1 VNNQKYVGL
10 DVDQATIVAYVS
22 DAEGRFVMETMLETK
37 PSSIR
42 QFLKS
47 LEGPVHVAF
56 EEGCMAA
63 WLYDLVRPLVKEVI
77 VCDPRQNKLIQSGNK
92 GDRVDANK
100 LARLMRLGE
109 LRSVYHGDQSI
120 RDLKELVHT
129 YDCLVRDST
138 RTMNRLKAVYR
149 GQGISSRGKR
159 IYNNLTRDDWKGKL
173 ASEAARSH
181 ATCLYKQADSLN
193 ELRAYAK
200 REMVNQARKH
210 SIYKHLVKVPGFG
223 PIRVSQLIAEV
234 GTPYRFRTKRQFWT
248 YCGFAVVTHMSSEYE
263 VIDGQRRRRKKP
275 LQTRGLNHNFNRRLK
290 AVFKG
295 AAVTAIDKEPFKQY
309 YTRLID
315 NKMRSE
321 MAHLTVARKISAI
334 VLTMWKKGD
343 SFNPDRVNQAEKA
356 QEMSTD

>member
-1 VNNQKYVGL
+1 MNNQKYVGL

-22 DAEGRFVMETMLETK
+22 DGDGGFVMETMLETK
-37 PSSIR
+37 PNSIR
-42 QFLKS
+42 QFFKS
-47 LEGPVHVAF
+47 VEGAVHVAF

-100 LARLMRLGE
+100 LTRLMRLGE

-129 YDCLVRDST
+129 YDSLVRDST

-149 GQGISSRGKR
+149 GQGIVSRGKR
-159 IYNNLTRDDWKGKL
+159 IYNKLTREEWIEKL
-173 ASEAARSH
+173 PAQAARSH
-181 ATCLYKQADSLN
+181 ATCLYKQMDSIS

-200 REMVNQARKH
+200 QEMVKAARKH
-210 SIYKHLVKVPGFG
+210 SVYKQLAKVPGFG
-223 PIRVSQLIAEV
+223 PIRVSQVIAEV
-234 GTPYRFRTKRQFWT
+234 GTPHRFRTKRQFWS

-263 VIDGQRRRRKKP
+263 VIDGRRRRRNKP
-275 LQTRGLNHNFNRRLK
+275 LQTRGLNKNFNRRLK

-295 AAVTAIDKEPFKQY
+295 AATTAIEKEPFKQY
-309 YTRLID
+309 YGRLID
-315 NKMRSE
+315 NKMRVE
-321 MAHLTVARKISAI
+321 MAQLTVARKISAI

-343 SFNPDRVNQAEKA
+343 SFDPDRVSQAEKA
-356 QEMSTD
+356 QATSTD

>member
-1 VNNQKYVGL
+1 MNNQKYVGL

-22 DAEGRFVMETMLETK
+22 DAEGKFVMETMLETK

-63 WLYDLVRPLVKEVI
+63 WLYDLIRPLVKEVI

-100 LARLMRLGE
+100 LTRLMRLGE

-159 IYNNLTRDDWKGKL
+159 IYNNLTREDWKGKL
-173 ASEAARSH
+173 ASE
-181 ATCLYKQADSLN
+181 
-193 ELRAYAK
+193 
-200 REMVNQARKH
+200 
-210 SIYKHLVKVPGFG
+210 
-223 PIRVSQLIAEV
+223 
-234 GTPYRFRTKRQFWT
+234 
-248 YCGFAVVTHMSSEYE
+248 
-263 VIDGQRRRRKKP
+263 
-275 LQTRGLNHNFNRRLK
+275 
-290 AVFKG
+290 
-295 AAVTAIDKEPFKQY
+295 
-309 YTRLID
+309 
-315 NKMRSE
+315 
-321 MAHLTVARKISAI
+321 
-334 VLTMWKKGD
+334 
-343 SFNPDRVNQAEKA
+343 
-356 QEMSTD
+356 